1 MDSFINFI
9 NSYNSI
15 PNLINSYNRIF
26 KMNRGERR
34 RRSFWA
40 RQRRKSIKR
49 LKMELLVRMRE
60 KRRSLRKK
68 YNKLKEKRGF

>member
-1 MDSFINFI
+1 
-9 NSYNSI
+9 
-15 PNLINSYNRIF
+15 
-26 KMNRGERR
+26 MNRGERR